1 MWHFSRFSKIQS
13 HIHNNYNM
21 NMYICTY
28 IWQMYV
34 HTIHEN
40 MYVFMYVLHMYVQYG
55 LIWLHT
61 HMHHIHFPDFCVLV
75 MSYLLVILYAI
86 KMACQCTR
94 ITQANLVNGSLVTII
109 NNSLKMLLNT
119 QNLLKGF
126 IYVVCMH
133 FY

>member
-1 MWHFSRFSKIQS
+1 
-13 HIHNNYNM
+13 
-21 NMYICTY
+21 
-28 IWQMYV
+28 
-34 HTIHEN
+34 
-40 MYVFMYVLHMYVQYG
+40 MYVQYG

-75 MSYLLVILYAI
+75 MSYLLVILLCNQNGMSLH
-86 KMACQCTR
+86 KNNTN
-94 ITQANLVNGSLVTII
+94 NLVNGSLVIII